1 MPDQNV
7 ITASPVAA
15 EYKQPPAFTLVI
27 FGATGDLTRRKLI
40 PSIYNLFCR
49 RLLPDDFSLVAFA
62 RREFSDQ
69 AYRDWILRSVKES
82 NPGAKIERDCWN
94 RFAARMV
101 YHRSTFEER
110 AGFASLLQRL
120 TDLAAEDKGPRNCL
134 FYLACHPASYEQI
147 ITHLH
152 GIGIPSYC
160 SGIQKPRIIIEKPI
174 GRDLRSAVE
183 LNHQLS
189 SVFAEEQIYRIDHYL
204 GKDSVQNLLVLRFAN
219 SIFES
224 VWNRQFID
232 HVQISV
238 CEKIGIGTRGAYY
251 EQTGAMRDIVQN
263 HMMHLLS
270 LVAMEPPYSLRAGA
284 VRDEK
289 VRVLHSLRPI
299 TSTCAA
305 GEVVLGQY
313 TAGTIPAGNFA
324 TSIGSANT
332 PDNGII
338 ATNGGNPGNGTGGA
352 QRGYLDEPDVAPDS
366 RTETFAAIKMFID
379 NWRWAGVPFYLRTG
393 KCLPI
398 RISEIGVH
406 FKAIPKILFN
416 AARDINLPPNLLS
429 IRIQPNEGITLRF
442 QVKKP
447 GPATYI
453 EPLNMDFGYASSFGI
468 TPSEAYERLL
478 LDAIQGDQTLFTRS
492 DEVEAA
498 WKFIDP
504 IIKGC
509 SQCRPEGYPAGS
521 WGPEKANLLIESDG
535 RRWQLNKRPIEK
547 DESGQI

>member
-7 ITASPVAA
+7 ITASPVSA

-49 RLLPDDFSLVAFA
+49 RLLPDDFALVAFA

-82 NPGAKIERDCWN
+82 NPGAKIELDSWN

-219 SIFES
+219 SIFEP

-238 CEKIGIGTRGAYY
+238 CEKMGIGTRGAYY
-251 EQTGAMRDIVQN
+251 EQTGVLRDIVQN

-270 LVAMEPPYSLRAGA
+270 LVAMEPPYSLQAGA

-299 TSTCAA
+299 ACQCAA

-313 TAGTIPAGNFA
+313 TAGPASSANSA
-324 TSIGSANT
+324 GSADPANT
-332 PDNGII
+332 PGS
-338 ATNGGNPGNGTGGA
+338 GTGKV
-352 QRGYLDEPDVAPDS
+352 QRGYLEEPDVAPDS
-366 RTETFAAIKMFID
+366 RTETFAAIKVFID

-393 KCLPI
+393 KCLPV

-406 FKAIPKILFN
+406 FKAIPRILFN
-416 AARDINLPPNLLS
+416 APKDLNLPPNLLS

-447 GPATYI
+447 GPATHI

-509 SQCRPEGYPAGS
+509 AQCQPEGYPAGS
-521 WGPEKANLLIESDG
+521 WGPPKAEQLIAADG

-547 DESGQI
+547 DENGQI